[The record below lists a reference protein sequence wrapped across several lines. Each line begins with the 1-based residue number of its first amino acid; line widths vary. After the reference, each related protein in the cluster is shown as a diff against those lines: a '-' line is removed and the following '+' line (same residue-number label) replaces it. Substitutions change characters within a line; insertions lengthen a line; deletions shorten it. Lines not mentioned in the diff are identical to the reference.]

1 MLDDMN
7 TGSTRDHREG
17 HKDGA
22 TSGRSRRD
30 RDKEVRSVVEREVPL
45 GQQSDRAL
53 SSAVHSWLDGELPE
67 AAVRKGDTARDVE
80 FWRNVNSQMDRA
92 RRMRTP
98 VHVEAQIMSALPH
111 HAPQMIS
118 PWYQREFVIRPAA
131 AVAVA
136 IALVTIAVA
145 ATVAFL
151 AP

>member
-1 MLDDMN
+1 MFDDLN
-7 TGSTRDHREG
+7 TGSSRDGREG
-17 HKDGA
+17 QKEGPA
-22 TSGRSRRD
+22 RNRRD

-53 SSAVHSWLDGELPE
+53 ASTVHSWLDGELPE

-80 FWRNVNSQMDRA
+80 FWRNVNSQMERS
-92 RRMRTP
+92 RHMRTP
-98 VHVEAQIMSALPH
+98 AHVEAQIMAALPH
-111 HAPQMIS
+111 HAPQMIT
-118 PWYQREFVIRPAA
+118 PWYHREFVIKPSA

-136 IALVTIAVA
+136 VAIIAITAA